1 MENLLLNNEQLI
13 PAIEIFIM
21 MLGAF
26 LIGYLFG
33 KRKNKT
39 VKEARPKLKEEKTTQ
54 KTNDIETIFTE
65 LKPEII
71 KIIEKHNHSSF
82 EKEEKKE
89 PLTLNFENFGHAKE
103 IDKDDLTKI
112 EGIGPFVEE
121 KLNNLGIYTYDQI
134 SRFQANDIK
143 ALTHLLEYFPG
154 RIERDEWVGKAKM
167 LLNKKATR

>member
-1 MENLLLNNEQLI
+1 MEDLFLNNEQLV
-13 PAIEIFIM
+13 PVIEIFIM

-33 KRKNKT
+33 KRKNKSS
-39 VKEARPKLKEEKTTQ
+39 KEPKQAIRKSKPSQ
-54 KTNDIETIFTE
+54 KVNDIETIFTE

-71 KIIEKHNHSSF
+71 KIIKKHNQSSPPKK
-82 EKEEKKE
+82 EKEE
-89 PLTLNFENFGHAKE
+89 PLTLNFDSFGHARE
-103 IDKDDLTKI
+103 IDKDDLTRI

-134 SRFQANDIK
+134 SRFQPNDIK
-143 ALTHLLEYFPG
+143 ALTRFLEYFPG
-154 RIERDEWVGKAKM
+154 RIERDDWVGKAKI

>member
-33 KRKNKT
+33 KRKNT
-39 VKEARPKLKEEKTTQ
+39 TSPEVRPKLKEEKPPQ
-54 KTNDIETIFTE
+54 KVNDIETIFSE

-71 KIIEKHNHSSF
+71 KIIEKHNQSALPKQ
-82 EKEEKKE
+82 EKEE
-89 PLTLNFENFGHAKE
+89 PLTLDFESFGYAKE
-103 IDKDDLTKI
+103 IDKDDLTRI

-134 SRFQANDIK
+134 NRFQPNDIK

-154 RIERDEWVGKAKM
+154 RIERDDWVGKAKL

>member
-1 MENLLLNNEQLI
+1 MENLLLNNEQII

-33 KRKNKT
+33 RRKRKPTK
-39 VKEARPKLKEEKTTQ
+39 VIKPEFREEKTTH
-54 KTNDIETIFTE
+54 KVNDIETIFTE

-71 KIIEKHNHSSF
+71 KIIEKHNHTSIP
-82 EKEEKKE
+82 KEEKEE
-89 PLTLNFENFGHAKE
+89 PLTLNFDSFGYARE

-121 KLNNLGIYTYDQI
+121 KLNKLGIYTYDQI
-134 SRFQANDIK
+134 SKFNARDIK
-143 ALTHLLEYFPG
+143 AVTHFIEYFPG
-154 RIERDEWVGKAKM
+154 RIERDDWVGQSKV